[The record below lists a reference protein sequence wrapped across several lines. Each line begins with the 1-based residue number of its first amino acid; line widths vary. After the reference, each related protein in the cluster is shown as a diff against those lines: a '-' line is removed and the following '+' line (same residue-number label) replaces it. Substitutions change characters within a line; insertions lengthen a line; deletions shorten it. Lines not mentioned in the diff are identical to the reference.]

1 MSNVRF
7 NVITVSLN
15 SIPQVLICHLLS
27 LNLTYINSTKISDSI
42 QVLFKAVLTSYCI
55 EFSLIFAFS
64 QMPKLSVRLTQN
76 LCLTQHQALEVISEE
91 YKTVTANA
99 TSIARDPNP
108 LNTAPWNTFSKSG
121 YCLDSK

>member
-7 NVITVSLN
+7 NVIAVSLN

-76 LCLTQHQALEVISEE
+76 LCLTQHQALQVINEE
-91 YKTVTANA
+91 YKTE
-99 TSIARDPNP
+99 SQQMPHR
-108 LNTAPWNTFSKSG
+108 
-121 YCLDSK
+121 